1 MKTLH
6 GARLANTAAAWLR
19 VAAAMT
25 LLAAPATAQT
35 AAFGTSVSTLDGVQ
49 GAMSGVHVDVDLPA
63 WRALHVAGALSTAR
77 AELSTRFFAIPLNR
91 VYAGFGPRVRGGDRV
106 QPFAHILF
114 GVVSVGTD
122 ARDVVSAGYGEQYG
136 GGVDWFFSDSWGLRT
151 SLDYNRATHFNIAA
165 TWKR

>member
-6 GARLANTAAAWLR
+6 GERRANRAAAWLC

-25 LLAAPATAQT
+25 LLAAPAAAQT
-35 AAFGTSVSTLDGVQ
+35 AAFGTSVSALDGVQ
-49 GAMSGVHVDVDLPA
+49 GAMGGVYVDVDFPA
-63 WRALHVAGALSTAR
+63 WKALHVTGALSTAR
-77 AELSTRFFAIPLNR
+77 AELSTRFFTIPLNR

-136 GGVDWFFSDSWGLRT
+136 GGVDWFLSDSWGLRT